1 MNQMEYLLKYFII
14 LPVVGYII
22 SLSINK
28 KNESAIASVAI
39 GTGFI
44 QLLGVVIFSSYWLLD
59 NKGTLDIKEVTLLT
73 TPEFDFYI
81 DFIFDKISMV
91 YLFVGA
97 LLTLLVSIFSKYY
110 IHREDGFK
118 KYFNNVLL
126 FFTGFNIVVI
136 SGNFETLFLGWE
148 LIGITSFLL
157 ISFYN
162 NRYLPV
168 KNAMKVVSLYR
179 LGDVFLIL
187 AMWLSHHL
195 WHGNISFFDIE
206 NNMDK
211 TIAIIQAHPIL
222 SFSISLCI
230 IVGASIKSAMYPFSS
245 WVARAMEGPSSSSA
259 IFYGSLS
266 IHLGV
271 FLLLRTY
278 TFWGQVAYINYF
290 IIFAG
295 ISTSF
300 ICNYIAKSQPTVKTQ
315 IAYASITQIGII
327 FIEIGLGFHTLALFH
342 FMGNAFLRTYQLLV
356 SPSVLGYLIHDQ
368 LFKEAKPKN
377 TNNSKWYNTLLM
389 LSINEF
395 NMDKTLFKY
404 FWQPFKVLGAK
415 LSFLNKR
422 WFYIFGILFLIT
434 GIYLDIN
441 TFTFHETL
449 LEVFVYTFALMAL
462 ILLLISFNERL
473 SSKQAWLNVFFGH
486 LFIMMSV
493 SLNSHIGFN
502 YLLIY
507 LLSISFFGII
517 GFIAISKLQKQT
529 NKTSLDTY
537 HGNGKNH
544 PKLSLLFLIACLG
557 LIGFPISPLYIGIDL
572 LLTYIEKHQYFI
584 IGIVAFSLVFI
595 EISLLRIYTRLF
607 CGIPATVGEPVAFKS
622 S

>member
-1 MNQMEYLLKYFII
+1 MITMELLLKYFIL
-14 LPVVGYII
+14 LPIVGYII
-22 SLSINK
+22 SLAINK
-28 KNESAIASVAI
+28 KNENAIAAVSI
-39 GTGFI
+39 GTSLMQFI
-44 QLLGVVIFSSYWLLD
+44 GIIVFSTFWLIQQSP
-59 NKGTLDIKEVTLLT
+59 TLDIKEVTLLT

-81 DFIFDKISMV
+81 DFIFDKFSMTF
-91 YLFVGA
+91 LFVGA
-97 LLTLLVSIFSKYY
+97 LLTLLVSIYSKYY
-110 IHREDGFK
+110 IHREEGFK
-118 KYFNNVLL
+118 KYFNNVQL
-126 FFTGFNIVVI
+126 FFIGFNLVVI
-136 SGNFETLFLGWE
+136 AGNFETLFLGWE

-195 WHGNISFFDIE
+195 WHSNISFFSIE
-206 NNMDK
+206 NNIDK
-211 TIAIIQAHPIL
+211 TISLIQQHHML
-222 SFSISLCI
+222 SFSIAFCI
-230 IVGASIKSAMYPFSS
+230 IIGASIKSAMYPFSS

-278 TFWGQVAYINYF
+278 SFWGHVLYINYF
-290 IIFAG
+290 IIAAG
-295 ISTSF
+295 IFTSF

-315 IAYASITQIGII
+315 IAYASITQIGLI
-327 FIEIGLGFHTLALFH
+327 FIEIGLGFHNIALVH
-342 FMGNAFLRTYQLLV
+342 FLGNAFLRTYQILV
-356 SPSVLGYLIHDQ
+356 SPSVLGYLIHNQ
-368 LFKEAKPKN
+368 LFSAPKPKN
-377 TNNSKWYNTLLM
+377 VNTGKWHNTILM

-404 FWQPFKVLGAK
+404 FWQPFKIFGGK
-415 LSFLNKR
+415 LSILNKR
-422 WFYIFGILFLIT
+422 WFYISGILFLCT

-441 TFTFHETL
+441 TFAFHETL
-449 LEVFVYTFALMAL
+449 LDVYVYVFAALAL

-493 SLNSHIGFN
+493 SLNSHIGLN

-507 LLSISFFGII
+507 LLSISFFGIL
-517 GFIAISKLQKQT
+517 GFVAISRLQSQT
-529 NKTSLDTY
+529 NKTTLDTY

-572 LLTYIEKHQYFI
+572 LLTYIEKHQYLI
-584 IGIVAFSLVFI
+584 IGFVAFSLVFI

-607 CGIPATVGEPVAFKS
+607 CGIPDTVGEPVAFKS